1 MTMLLRD
8 YRIEPTLREKETT
21 AQWEER
27 VLDGKLGITLG
38 VKDVPVTFVRRRN

>member
-8 YRIEPTLREKETT
+8 YRIVPTLREKETT

-27 VLDGKLGITLG
+27 ELDGKLGITLG